1 MKSVGGFDSAINF
14 LASLTFEEVKSVFS
28 EPVSFLSVGFHSS
41 GKVKSC
47 GLRSGESG
55 LATS

>member
-14 LASLTFEEVKSVFS
+14 LASLTVEAVKLVFS
-28 EPVSFLSVGFHSS
+28 EPISFLSMGFHSS

-47 GLRSGESG
+47 GLRLGESG
-55 LATS
+55 LATN

>member
-14 LASLTFEEVKSVFS
+14 LASLTVEEVKSVFS
-28 EPVSFLSVGFHSS
+28 EPSMGFHSS

-47 GLRSGESG
+47 GLRLGESG
-55 LATS
+55 LATN